1 MYISRYPRLNFSKTY
16 IAVSSTGS
24 FSDAVILYQYML
36 MWSGI
41 LLKDIHRL
49 SGDNSC
55 LIF

>member
-1 MYISRYPRLNFSKTY
+1 MT
-16 IAVSSTGS
+16 STES
-24 FSDAVILYQYML
+24 PSDAVILYQYML

-41 LLKDIHRL
+41 LLKDIYRL